1 MPPIGGLSVGSEFP
15 PLSQFVPKLKGTD
28 NWSSW
33 KASLSVTLNSIHPK
47 LFQLLTGEYAKP
59 IPVVTTPATTTT
71 PEVLAQPD
79 FAAVI
84 EWHDYSLKLMPWLY
98 ATTMP
103 KHHDG
108 HIRTAANAFSAF
120 QSLKQAFGNS
130 RSLTDQQPSCTVDSP
145 KFGPFSNLLSIRYCG
160 TDPQGFLDRWTA
172 ALAGAQEASGP
183 LTCRHIYFLFLVAVR
198 NDLDTWEW
206 SKSLKADHDMISG
219 PFLELTYANFL
230 RSEAS
235 RLLIEKKSLSFDN
248 ERLRDER
255 MRLCDEINDIP
266 PPSY

>member
-1 MPPIGGLSVGSEFP
+1 MPPIGDLRVGPEFP

-59 IPVVTTPATTTT
+59 IPVVTTPATATT

-108 HIRTAANAFSAF
+108 HIRTAANAFSA
-120 QSLKQAFGNS
+120 
-130 RSLTDQQPSCTVDSP
+130 
-145 KFGPFSNLLSIRYCG
+145 
-160 TDPQGFLDRWTA
+160 WTA